1 MDVFV
6 IIIGGI
12 VAAMVT
18 ALVAIFKKRGIW
30 KIFVYAVLGFVIGLP
45 IGYWLAPFII
55 SFY

>member
-12 VAAMVT
+12 VAAMVA
-18 ALVAIFKKRGIW
+18 ALVAIFKKKGIW
-30 KIFVYAVLGFVIGLP
+30 KIFVYALLGFVIGLP